1 MWTQDAD
8 IFLECNT
15 RTPPPSYTPTRHF
28 FCFHLAAR
36 RHYTHSRGLPNNF
49 GVQVEGWTGHT
60 VYPYLFP
67 EPLHF
72 AQYLNK
78 RGVRLM
84 FNHHH
89 AAGVQFHEAV
99 YASFARALGMDPST
113 GVTIEFDIA
122 NRTWS
127 DIYFREVIAP
137 LQAVGVNLDWQDF
150 QQQPVTK
157 VPLLNPTITIN
168 HAWYTNRHRY
178 GSAAPA
184 AIARD
189 RPFIMGRFGGL
200 GAHRYPIGFVGDT
213 YVKWDVFRYET
224 YFMPTSSNGA
234 RPRVGEALALARPC
248 TPPAPVACSQRAR
261 HAARR

>member
-1 MWTQDAD
+1 MRG
-8 IFLECNT
+8 ENEVEPT
-15 RTPPPSYTPTRHF
+15 RPPPSPPLPGRAPT
-28 FCFHLAAR
+28 R
-36 RHYTHSRGLPNNF
+36 RHYTYPRGLANNF
-49 GVQVEGWTGHT
+49 GVTVEGWTGHT

-72 AQYLNK
+72 AQYLAK

-89 AAGVQFHEAV
+89 AAGVQFHEAL
-99 YASFARALGMDPST
+99 YAPFARALGMDPAA
-113 GVTIEFDIA
+113 GATIEFDIA
-122 NRTWS
+122 NRTWA
-127 DIYFREVIAP
+127 DLYFREVIAP
-137 LQAVGVNLDWQDF
+137 LQAQGVNLDWQDF

-157 VPLLNPTITIN
+157 VPLLNPTIAIN
-168 HAWYTNRHRY
+168 HAWYTNPHRY
-178 GSAAPA
+178 GADAPA
-184 AIARD
+184 SIARD